1 MNTSGML
8 LQLNKS
14 PSSGH
19 ENITSIYIYIYIPY
33 R

>member
-8 LQLNKS
+8 LQLIKS

-19 ENITSIYIYIYIPY
+19 ENITSIYIYIPY